1 MLLVA
6 TAEYPILM
14 CGRFVVAGSD
24 QDLIDLFDVDFV
36 DKFLPV
42 PSYNVAPTDTV
53 RILLERLDEAAGDPI
68 RRLTTARWGLVPSW
82 MKDPKKGPPLINA
95 RAETILEK
103 PSFRTAAS
111 RRRGI
116 VMANGYYE
124 WEKGPEGKIPTY
136 LHGETDDMLAFAA
149 LYEYWPDPA
158 LPEDHPEKWLR
169 SCTIIT
175 TTASDTLGHIHDRT
189 PLILPAELYS
199 DWLDPKL
206 TAGADVQGLMDAIPE
221 PRLVPRVVGKAV
233 GSVRN
238 NGPQL
243 IEPIHTA

>member
-1 MLLVA
+1 
-6 TAEYPILM
+6 M

-36 DKFLPV
+36 DQELPE

-53 RILLERLDEAAGDPI
+53 RLLLERLEDTGGHPA

-82 MKDPKKGPPLINA
+82 LKDPKKGPPLINA

-124 WEKGPEGKIPTY
+124 WEKGPDGKIPTY
-136 LHGETDDMLAFAA
+136 LHGQTNDMLAFAA
-149 LYEYWPDPA
+149 LYEYWPDPT
-158 LPEDHPEKWLR
+158 LPDDHQDKWLR

-189 PLILPAELYS
+189 PLILPPDLYS
-199 DWLDPKL
+199 EWLNPRM
-206 TAGADVQGLMDAIPE
+206 TSSADVRTLIDAIPE
-221 PRLVPRVVGKAV
+221 PQLVPRVVGDAV

-243 IEPIHTA
+243 IEPAA

>member
-1 MLLVA
+1 MRFEA
-6 TAEYPILM
+6 TPEYPILM

-24 QDLIDLFDVDFV
+24 RDLIDLFDVDFV
-36 DKFLPV
+36 DKDLPE

-53 RILLERLDEAAGDPI
+53 RLLMERLDDTGETPT

-136 LHGETDDMLAFAA
+136 LHGQTSDMLAFAA
-149 LYEYWPDPA
+149 LYEYWPDPT
-158 LPEDHPEKWLR
+158 LPEDHQDKWLR

-189 PLILPAELYS
+189 PLILPADLYS
-199 DWLDPKL
+199 DWLNPKM
-206 TAGADVQGLMDAIPE
+206 TGSSDVQALIDAIPE
-221 PRLVPRVVGKAV
+221 PKLVPRVVGNAV

-243 IEPIHTA
+243 IEPVAS

>member
-1 MLLVA
+1 
-6 TAEYPILM
+6 M

-36 DKFLPV
+36 DKDLPE

-53 RILLERLDEAAGDPI
+53 RLLLERLSDTNGHPT
-68 RRLTTARWGLVPSW
+68 RHLTTARWGLVPSW
-82 MKDPKKGPPLINA
+82 LKAPKKGPPLINA
-95 RAETILEK
+95 RVETILEK

-124 WEKGPEGKIPTY
+124 WEKGTDGKIPTY
-136 LHGETDDMLAFAA
+136 LHGQTNDMLAFAA

-158 LPEDHPEKWLR
+158 LPEDHQEKWLR

-189 PLILPAELYS
+189 PLILPADLYPE
-199 DWLDPKL
+199 WLDPRM
-206 TAGADVQGLMDAIPE
+206 TSSTDVQTLIDAIPE
-221 PRLVPRVVGKAV
+221 PLLVPRVVGNAV

-243 IEPIHTA
+243 IEPVAT